1 MKNNRIIGREYEQR
15 LFESICEEREAKMVA
30 VYGRR
35 RVGKTFL
42 IKEFF
47 HNEFDFVFTGSY
59 ETPTSVQLALFH
71 QELQKHTKQELPI
84 PKNWFEAFDR
94 LRVYLGSLSKERIV
108 LFFDELPWMDTPK
121 SNFLTAFSYFWNNWA
136 STREGLKLFICGSS
150 TSWMMDK
157 IIGAKGGL
165 YNRCSHT
172 IYLSPFTLNEVERQ
186 LQHRGIVWT
195 RYQIAE
201 AYMIFG
207 GIPYYIDMLDKS
219 QPFAQNIDNLFFRQ
233 GAPLRTEYEFLFR
246 SLFKEATLHRQIIE
260 VLSSS
265 GKGLTLQ
272 EIKDELSLSS
282 GGTITKV
289 LKDLQLCDFIRAY
302 KSIGKQTKGMM
313 YQLTDLFT
321 LFHLRFLVKQTGQDQ
336 HYWTNLDEATHD
348 AWAGYAF
355 EMVCLHHIPQIKKK
369 LGITG
374 VLTNAYSWSTK
385 PLKDK
390 DGGEWKGAQID
401 LLLDR
406 ADQVINVCEM
416 KYSKHP
422 YAISEAYDKRL
433 RERLFTFKHHT
444 KCKSALHI
452 TFVTTFGLARNMY
465 SNCVQSEV
473 LLDDLFG

>member
-1 MKNNRIIGREYEQR
+1 M
-15 LFESICEEREAKMVA
+15 
-30 VYGRR
+30 
-35 RVGKTFL
+35 
-42 IKEFF
+42 
-47 HNEFDFVFTGSY
+47 
-59 ETPTSVQLALFH
+59 
-71 QELQKHTKQELPI
+71 PI

-136 STREGLKLFICGSS
+136 STRDGLKLFICGSS

-172 IYLSPFTLNEVERQ
+172 IYLSPFTLNEVEQQ

-195 RYQIAE
+195 RYQITE

-272 EIKDELSLSS
+272 EIKDELGLSS

-336 HYWTNLDEATHD
+336 HYWTNLDEATHE

-422 YAISEAYDKRL
+422 YAISEAYDQRL

-465 SNCVQSEV
+465 SNRVQSEV
-473 LLDDLFG
+473 LLDDLFT